1 MKTSWVVLAVVALTL
16 VASVGAFWAWAR
28 ASPAEARTH
37 TRAVAIFNAMETYP
51 GNTAY
56 DQAREGE
63 RQGEVEIL
71 VATDDPEEGRRIVLA
86 ITAHHE
92 CRTNWECAIRIWP
105 DSSSTY
111 SATRCFEW
119 SEPREWDTADEVDC
133 PKRPEIDTAP
143 AGTVELS
150 EDAET
155 RLETALRTGDAAASV
170 RALTDLPGLE
180 VREEGARVYVA
191 SGGITG
197 YWSGR
202 MATECLLGWRVD
214 DEVGVVRLAADPHE
228 EPVSCGW
235 RDARARA
242 EE

>member
-1 MKTSWVVLAVVALTL
+1 M
-16 VASVGAFWAWAR
+16 
-28 ASPAEARTH
+28 
-37 TRAVAIFNAMETYP
+37 AIFNAMETYP
-51 GNTAY
+51 GKTAY

-71 VATDDPEEGRRIVLA
+71 VATDSPDDGRRIVLA

-92 CRTNWECAIRIWP
+92 CRTNWECATRIWP
-105 DSSSTY
+105 DSSNTY

-119 SEPREWDTADEVDC
+119 TEPREWDTADEVEC
-133 PKRPEIDTAP
+133 PTTTEIDRTRA
-143 AGTVELS
+143 ATVDLP
-150 EDAET
+150 EDAEV
-155 RLETALRTGDAAASV
+155 RLTAALQAENAAASV

-180 VREEGARVYVA
+180 VRTEGTRVYVA

-197 YWSGR
+197 YWTGR
-202 MATECLLGWRVD
+202 MATDRMLGWKVD
-214 DEVGVVRLAADPHE
+214 GEVGIKRLSADAQE

-235 RDARARA
+235 EDARARA